1 MNKIIILATLSTLSF
16 AFNSYTV
23 SKDSFNKVYEED
35 ISVGAYH
42 FRIPFHLLR
51 YGRELVKNCKAHAK
65 HILDVTGHNYISS
78 QEFKSILAQ
87 ELPAFEQRY
96 QQDMLDCIRFDER
109 VARLNPEQYQKLH
122 NRVAER
128 YDLLPPHSQARNRLK
143 TLDEILNDAERAVA
157 VMKINLEELERLQNE

>member
-16 AFNSYTV
+16 AFNNYAV
-23 SKDSFNKVYEED
+23 SEDSFNKVYEED

-42 FRIPFHLLR
+42 FRIPSHLLR
-51 YGRELVKNCKAHAK
+51 YGRELTKNCRAHAK
-65 HILDVTGHNYISS
+65 NIFDTTGQNHISS
-78 QEFKSILAQ
+78 HQLKSILAQ

-96 QQDMLDCIRFDER
+96 QQDMLDGIRFDEC
-109 VARLNPEQYQKLH
+109 VARLNPEQYRKLH
-122 NRVAER
+122 NRVKQR
-128 YDLLPPHSQARNRLK
+128 YDLLPSHSQARNRLK